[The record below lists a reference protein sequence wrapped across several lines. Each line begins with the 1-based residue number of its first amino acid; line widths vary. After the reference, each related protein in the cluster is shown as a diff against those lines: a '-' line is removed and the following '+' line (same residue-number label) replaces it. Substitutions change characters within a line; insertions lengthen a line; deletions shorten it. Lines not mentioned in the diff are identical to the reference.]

1 MAQRDGDSSGCRFEL
16 HSMGALTVRPQQAV

>member
-16 HSMGALTVRPQQAV
+16 HSMGAPAIRPWQAA